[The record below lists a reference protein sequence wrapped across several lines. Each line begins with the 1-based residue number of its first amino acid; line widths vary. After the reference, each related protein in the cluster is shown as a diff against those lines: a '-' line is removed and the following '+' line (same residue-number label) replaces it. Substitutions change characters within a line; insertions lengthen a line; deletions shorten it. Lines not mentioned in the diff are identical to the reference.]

1 MLFGEGRCGAFRHR
15 YLEYVQGVADQ
26 GVVADETDHL
36 DQAGLAQGGGCLVE
50 CRVRKPPGVEE
61 LGADPVDKGF
71 VLFHK
76 ARGLAATDRLIA
88 VEGTPAFSANGAC
101 ANHSYCARQ
110 NRAVVMIAS
119 SESRS
124 GSEVPQRRCSPSFA
138 ACS

>member
-76 ARGLAATDRLIA
+76 ARGLAATDRLDR
-88 VEGTPAFSANGAC
+88 GRRN
-101 ANHSYCARQ
+101 ARLL
-110 NRAVVMIAS
+110 
-119 SESRS
+119 
-124 GSEVPQRRCSPSFA
+124 GQRRMRKPLVLRAPKSGGGDDRELGKPVWQ
-138 ACS
+138 